1 MVGILVD
8 WHTFGSNRVR
18 YFHRFLPPC
27 CANRVG
33 PEGKELRLLMAAA
46 DLWFPELSGY
56 EVRVAILEILVI
68 SSTKP
73 LIMLQVEVVMNN
85 ASFVDFIENDM
96 SKDAREVQ
104 LSSYRCNFTALSYP
118 NMYILISFLYNLF

>member
-1 MVGILVD
+1 MSDVVTFRSFIYREGNRVVGILVD
-8 WHTFGSNRVR
+8 WHTFGCNRVR

-56 EVRVAILEILVI
+56 EVRGCDDR
-68 SSTKP
+68 K
-73 LIMLQVEVVMNN
+73 M
-85 ASFVDFIENDM
+85 
-96 SKDAREVQ
+96 
-104 LSSYRCNFTALSYP
+104 
-118 NMYILISFLYNLF
+118 

>member
-1 MVGILVD
+1 MSNEKLLQTPCSLIHREGNRVVGILVD

-46 DLWFPELSGY
+46 DLWFPELNGY
-56 EVRVAILEILVI
+56 EVRVADSMIRILVI
-68 SSTKP
+68 ALNLIKP
-73 LIMLQVEVVMNN
+73 L
-85 ASFVDFIENDM
+85 FYR
-96 SKDAREVQ
+96 SK
-104 LSSYRCNFTALSYP
+104 LS
-118 NMYILISFLYNLF
+118 

>member
-1 MVGILVD
+1 MSNEKLLQTPCSLIHREGNRVVGILVD

-46 DLWFPELSGY
+46 DLWFPELNGY
-56 EVRVAILEILVI
+56 EVGQGCKCSDGNFSE
-68 SSTKP
+68 
-73 LIMLQVEVVMNN
+73 
-85 ASFVDFIENDM
+85 FI
-96 SKDAREVQ
+96 
-104 LSSYRCNFTALSYP
+104 
-118 NMYILISFLYNLF
+118 

>member
-1 MVGILVD
+1 MRTNISDVTIRTFLHREGNRVVGILVD

-46 DLWFPELSGY
+46 DLWFPELNGY
-56 EVRVAILEILVI
+56 EVKVANVMMEILVI
-68 SSTKP
+68 LSTKP
-73 LIMLQVEVVMNN
+73 LCYR
-85 ASFVDFIENDM
+85 
-96 SKDAREVQ
+96 SK
-104 LSSYRCNFTALSYP
+104 LS
-118 NMYILISFLYNLF
+118 